1 MRTRLLEMVTGIGI
15 LLAPAPAWAHHSF
28 SAEFDASRPVKLK
41 GTVTQ
46 WELVNPHSWI
56 HIDVKNEDGTV
67 TNWMIEG
74 GSPNAL
80 LRLGVTKRSLPP
92 GTEIVV
98 EGYQAKDRRATA
110 VGKNVTFPDGKCS
123 SWAGRQT
130 TPLTRTRSKPSD
142 SGHQVPESAGR
153 RPRSALGTSFQAAAR
168 SLSI

>member
-1 MRTRLLEMVTGIGI
+1 MSTRLLVVVISIGI
-15 LLAPAPAWAHHSF
+15 FAGAPQLWAHHSF
-28 SAEFDASRPVKLK
+28 SAEFDSSRPVKLR

-80 LRLGVTKRSLPP
+80 LRLGFTKNSLPQ

-98 EGYQAKDRRATA
+98 EGYQAKDRGNLA
-110 VGKNVTFPDGKCS
+110 VGKNITFPDGKRMLL
-123 SWAGRQT
+123 G
-130 TPLTRTRSKPSD
+130 
-142 SGHQVPESAGR
+142 GSANE
-153 RPRSALGTSFQAAAR
+153 PDADKK
-168 SLSI
+168 